1 MALPISGG
9 IDGTPNFAELQGR
22 LDDHRVEYCRAKDAI
37 ASDRQELRDF
47 EEEEKAARRGH
58 SETLLAAAE
67 NEGRKQDIILA
78 SLDMNETLRRISFD
92 TALLVSIFNQYDA
105 CLQALLCSDTHS

>member
-22 LDDHRVEYCRAKDAI
+22 LDDHRVEYCRVKDAI
-37 ASDRQELRDF
+37 ASDRRELRDF
-47 EEEEKAARRGH
+47 EEDERAARRRH

-67 NEGRKQDIILA
+67 NEGRKQDILA
-78 SLDMNETLRRISFD
+78 YLDMNETLRRISAD
-92 TALLVSIFNQYDA
+92 TALLVSIFNDA
-105 CLQALLCSDTHS
+105 CLQVQALLCSDTHS

>member
-37 ASDRQELRDF
+37 ASDRRELRDF

-67 NEGRKQDIILA
+67 NEGRKQDILA
-78 SLDMNETLRRISFD
+78 YLDMNETLRRISAD
-92 TALLVSIFNQYDA
+92 TALLVSIFNDA